1 LSACKS
7 VLYFYPKINKIRGMK
22 GAGFTLIELL
32 VIIAIITLSMA
43 ILLPVLHKSRG
54 QSYAIVCGSNLKQL
68 SQALY
73 AYEQENDVFPHG
85 FDHHNR
91 ITPPGGYVGD
101 AVYGEKGWWWFH
113 FLGDDIRGDVF
124 KGKTILRCPA
134 RKVKDPGLRENV
146 LCGNYGVNRSICK
159 DNRSAGSNE
168 FIGAPLGPYQIR
180 RPEETLILVDSGYSL
195 ISWKAATNADVD
207 ELYENKS
214 REGAFYVPGMA
225 INQERTFSS
234 AFAQDALN
242 GRHPG
247 KSINA
252 GFADGHVSR
261 LKADEL
267 FVEKT
272 GDDYKNLS
280 PLWAP

>member
-1 LSACKS
+1 
-7 VLYFYPKINKIRGMK
+7 M
-22 GAGFTLIELL
+22 
-32 VIIAIITLSMA
+32 
-43 ILLPVLHKSRG
+43 
-54 QSYAIVCGSNLKQL
+54 
-68 SQALY
+68 
-73 AYEQENDVFPHG
+73 
-85 FDHHNR
+85 
-91 ITPPGGYVGD
+91 
-101 AVYGEKGWWWFH
+101 GWWWFH
-113 FLGDDIRGDVF
+113 FLDDIRGNVL

-159 DNRSAGSNE
+159 DNRSTGSNE
-168 FIGAPLGPYQIR
+168 FVGAPLGLDQIR

-225 INQERTFSS
+225 INQERTFSPD
-234 AFAQDALN
+234 FVRDALN
-242 GRHPG
+242 GRHPS
-247 KSINA
+247 KSVNA
-252 GFADGHVSR
+252 GFVDGHVSR

-280 PLWAP
+280 PLWVP